1 MLGILPPVDDN
12 IRPFNLLEIPEPE
25 GVLGEAVLK
34 VDINLGSEKT
44 VVRSSWMGHYR
55 EVPGEAIR
63 ARRVRGEILMAEELS
78 LLLDLIEGDTYTV
91 GFTQHL
97 GQGKL
102 TVLNLS
108 PSKALV
114 KALHYFAGVNIA
126 SCSLTPGITT
136 ALYSRGEVRFLVI
149 INNSSEGKTAEILLD
164 PTIFDCLD
172 YQVQD
177 LISERVWMVS
187 LEPDYSITAHIDCK
201 DATVLKLIP
210 AK

>member
-1 MLGILPPVDDN
+1 
-12 IRPFNLLEIPEPE
+12 
-25 GVLGEAVLK
+25 
-34 VDINLGSEKT
+34 
-44 VVRSSWMGHYR
+44 MGHYR
-55 EVPGEAIR
+55 EVPGKAIR
-63 ARRVRGEILMAEELS
+63 TRRVRGEILTAEELS

-177 LISERVWMVS
+177 LISDRVWMVS